1 MFRVSIIKDMG
12 YLKRELPDFIGLV
25 MFGALITM
33 PITFIFLHVIKY
45 FIGDIA
51 RWIALGHNFFRGRFF
66 SNFRLL
72 HIVETMEVLSHS

>member
-1 MFRVSIIKDMG
+1 MG
-12 YLKRELPDFIGLV
+12 YLKRELPDLIGLE
-25 MFGALITM
+25 MLGATITM
-33 PITFIFLHVIKY
+33 PITTFFLPAIKY

-72 HIVETMEVLSHS
+72 HIVETMEVHSHS